1 MTIQLSVFE
10 LTLRTLHMCIRLEG
24 LKQTVHSTTSVQKV
38 VSATIKKK
46 SVYSCSIKSNTRS
59 DRNMQME
66 IFKHKCYSRG

>member
-38 VSATIKKK
+38 VSATIKKNLYIP
-46 SVYSCSIKSNTRS
+46 VA
-59 DRNMQME
+59 
-66 IFKHKCYSRG
+66 